1 MTPTF
6 PYEQSFVD
14 QLTADA
20 KQPQTIVQYQ
30 LTLRDFFNYQQHFNG
45 TYQAS
50 GLLID
55 ITEND
60 IQAYLSMLKEQRQ
73 FKTSTLNKS
82 LSNLN
87 GYFSFLFAHRR
98 ITTLPTFAIK
108 GQPLTGNQTADDWPV
123 QLSKLLSNDDLHV
136 YTRAFLCFTCHS
148 FTASEI
154 LSPNFYQQLKSL
166 TFSDD
171 EQVFLTKF
179 KTFLAPLQAEFQ
191 TQDLFLKQ
199 RKRGTEPRLS
209 LAALHKYLSG
219 DSQRAGMPLK
229 PVWLRQSFILWYLRG
244 HRDTE
249 LPVIMATLRLDLA
262 SLGYYQNLARQQELR
277 QLRAAKN

>member
-1 MTPTF
+1 MTATF
-6 PYEQSFVD
+6 PYEKSFVD
-14 QLTADA
+14 QLTADE

-30 LTLRDFFNYQQHFNG
+30 LTLRDFFNYQTHFNA

-60 IQAYLSMLKEQRQ
+60 IQTYLTMLKDQRQ

-98 ITTLPTFAIK
+98 ITTLPTFTIK
-108 GQPLTGNQTADDWPV
+108 GRPLTGTQAADDWPV
-123 QLSKLLSNDDLHV
+123 QLPQLLANDDLHV
-136 YTRAFLCFTCHS
+136 YTRAFLLFTCHS

-154 LSPNFYQQLKSL
+154 LKPNFYQQHNSL
-166 TFSDD
+166 TFTPN

-179 KTFLAPLQAEFQ
+179 MAYLAPLQLALQ
-191 TQDLFLKQ
+191 TKDLFLKQ
-199 RKRGTEPRLS
+199 RKRGLDPRLS

-229 PVWLRQSFILWYLRG
+229 PVWLRQSFILWYLREHVG
-244 HRDTE
+244 TAV
-249 LPVIMATLRLDLA
+249 PVIMSSLRLDLA

-277 QLRAAKN
+277 RLRAAKN